1 VPAMGFF
8 FKKTK
13 PDVDLTRDGVRCR
26 ATVEHADMSRQGT
39 AQMNLSSAKAESI
52 LSGELSPLRM
62 KVRLRVE
69 PVAGEPYPVKIKV
82 SVPMMKAGWLRA
94 GSTVEVL
101 VDPDDPDRLAI
112 DWDGAHEEG
121 TIGALLAD
129 NPLAR
134 AALEG
139 AGLDPDRVAR
149 EADDRTKFQGPEAD
163 SR

>member
-1 VPAMGFF
+1 MGFF
-8 FKKTK
+8 YKKTK
-13 PDVDLTRDGVRCR
+13 PDVDLSRDGIRCR
-26 ATVEHADMSRQGT
+26 ATVEHADMTRQGS
-39 AQMNLSSAKAESI
+39 AQMNLSGAKAESI
-52 LSGELSPLRM
+52 LSGEISPLRM

-69 PVAGEPYPVKIKV
+69 PLPGEPYTVKTKV

-101 VDPDDPDRLAI
+101 VDPDDPDNLAI
-112 DWDGAHEEG
+112 DWGGGHEEG
-121 TIGALLAD
+121 SISDLLAD

-149 EADDRTKFQGPEAD
+149 EADDARRSAPDA
-163 SR
+163 

>member
-1 VPAMGFF
+1 MGFF
-8 FKKTK
+8 FKRTK
-13 PDVDLTRDGVRCR
+13 PDVDLSREGVRCR
-26 ATVEHADMSRQGT
+26 ATVEHADMTRQGS
-39 AQMNLSSAKAESI
+39 AQMGLSSAKAESI

-69 PVAGEPYPVKIKV
+69 PLAGEPYTVKTKV

-94 GSTVEVL
+94 GGTVEVL
-101 VDPDDPDRLAI
+101 VDPNDPDHLAI
-112 DWDGAHEEG
+112 DWAGGHEEG
-121 TIGALLAD
+121 TISDLLAD

-149 EADDRTKFQGPEAD
+149 EADGARRAEPNP
-163 SR
+163 

>member
-1 VPAMGFF
+1 MGFF

-13 PDVDLTRDGVRCR
+13 LAVDLTRDGVRCR
-26 ATVEHADMSRQGT
+26 ATVEHADMSHQGT

-69 PVAGEPYPVKIKV
+69 PVAGEPYPVEIKI
-82 SVPMMKAGWLRA
+82 SVPVMKAGWLRA

-121 TIGALLAD
+121 TISALLAD

>member
-1 VPAMGFF
+1 MGFF

-26 ATVEHADMSRQGT
+26 ATVEHADMTRQGT
-39 AQMNLSSAKAESI
+39 AQMNLSGAKAESI
-52 LSGELSPLRM
+52 LSGEISPLRM

-69 PVAGEPYPVKIKV
+69 PVAGEPYVVKAKMA
-82 SVPMMKAGWLRA
+82 VPMMKAGWVRA
-94 GSTVEVL
+94 GSTVDVL
-101 VDPDDPDRLAI
+101 VDPNDPDHLAI
-112 DWDGAHEEG
+112 DWSGAHEEG
-121 TIGALLAD
+121 SIGDLFAD

-149 EADDRTKFQGPEAD
+149 EADAARRSEPNA
-163 SR
+163 

>member
-1 VPAMGFF
+1 MGFF
-8 FKKTK
+8 FKRTK
-13 PDVDLTRDGVRCR
+13 PDVDLSREGIRCR
-26 ATVEHADMSRQGT
+26 ATVEHADMTRRGS
-39 AQMNLSSAKAESI
+39 AQMGLSSAKAESI

-69 PVAGEPYPVKIKV
+69 PLAGEPYTVKTKV

-101 VDPDDPDRLAI
+101 VDPNDPDHLAI
-112 DWDGAHEEG
+112 DWDGGHEEG
-121 TIGALLAD
+121 TISDLLAD

-149 EADDRTKFQGPEAD
+149 EADGARRAEPNP
-163 SR
+163 

>member
-1 VPAMGFF
+1 MGFF
-8 FKKTK
+8 FKRTK
-13 PDVDLTRDGVRCR
+13 PSADLARDGIRCR
-26 ATVEHADMSRQGT
+26 ATVEHADMTRQGS
-39 AQMNLSSAKAESI
+39 AQINLSGAKAEAL
-52 LSGELSPLRM
+52 LSGEVSPLRM

-69 PVAGEPYPVKIKV
+69 PLVGEPYAVKTKV

-101 VDPDDPDRLAI
+101 VDPNDPEKLAI

-121 TIGALLAD
+121 TISDLLAD

-149 EADDRTKFQGPEAD
+149 EADAARRSGP
-163 SR
+163 ST

>member
-1 VPAMGFF
+1 MGFF

-13 PDVDLTRDGVRCR
+13 PSADLSQVGVRCR
-26 ATVEHADMSRQGT
+26 ATVEHSDMLRQGT

-69 PVAGEPYPVKIKV
+69 PLTGEPYVVKTKMAVPV
-82 SVPMMKAGWLRA
+82 MKAGWVRA
-94 GSTVEVL
+94 GGAVEVL
-101 VDPDDPDRLAI
+101 VDPDDRDRLAI
-112 DWDGAHEEG
+112 DWDGTHEEG
-121 TIGALLAD
+121 SISAMFAD

-139 AGLDPDRVAR
+139 TGLDPDRIAR
-149 EADDRTKFQGPEAD
+149 EVDNARHSGSDT
-163 SR
+163 

>member
-1 VPAMGFF
+1 MGFF

-13 PDVDLTRDGVRCR
+13 PDVDLSRDGVRCR
-26 ATVEHADMSRQGT
+26 ATVEHADMTRQGT
-39 AQMNLSSAKAESI
+39 AQMNLSGAKAESI

-69 PVAGEPYPVKIKV
+69 PLAGEPYTVKTKV

-101 VDPDDPDRLAI
+101 VDPDDPDHLAI
-112 DWDGAHEEG
+112 DWDGGHEEG
-121 TIGALLAD
+121 TISDLLAD

-149 EADDRTKFQGPEAD
+149 EADGARRAEPDA
-163 SR
+163 